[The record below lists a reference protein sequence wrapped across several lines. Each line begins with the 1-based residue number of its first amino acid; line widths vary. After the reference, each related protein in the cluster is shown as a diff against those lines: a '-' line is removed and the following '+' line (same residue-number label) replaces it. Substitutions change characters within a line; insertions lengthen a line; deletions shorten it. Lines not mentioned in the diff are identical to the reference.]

1 VRIDAGAPLSIPA
14 SSPRPRLAVV
24 TPFIDKRHGT
34 ERRVAECVSRLA
46 GDFEIHVYSN
56 RVEDVPLDTIVW
68 HRIPA
73 LPGPHFFAYL
83 WWFAANQFV
92 RWRHRRAGLR
102 FDAIYSPGINCLDAT
117 AVSVHVV
124 FAELIERTAADRRML
139 ANPKSSWPRILHRGL
154 YYRLILSIE
163 RMVYPRKRVSL
174 AVVSQKVAG
183 ELARHFHRTEDVRV
197 VYHGMNLSIFSPEER
212 LRLRPTARASFG
224 FAASHFALL
233 LIGNGWANKGL
244 PCMIEAL
251 ALLGNL
257 PVRLIVAGNDDRAPY
272 IAQARRLSIAD
283 RITFLPHSPSVI
295 QYFAAAD
302 AYVGPSTQDSFALP
316 PAEAMACGL
325 PVITSRSNGGSEI
338 ITHGADGL
346 ILEDP
351 SDSRTLAALIRSLV
365 EDEKLRERLSA
376 NAAITARRFTWEENA
391 RQMRAL
397 FEGAIRLSRPS

>member
-1 VRIDAGAPLSIPA
+1 VRVDAGASLSSPA

-24 TPFIDKRHGT
+24 SPFIDKRHGT

-56 RVEDVPLDTIVW
+56 RVEDVPLDKITW

-73 LPGPHFFAYL
+73 LPGPHVLAYL
-83 WWFAANQFV
+83 WWFAANQFA
-92 RWRHRRAGLR
+92 RWRHCRAGLR

-124 FAELIERTAADRRML
+124 FAELIERTAADRRL
-139 ANPKSSWPRILHRGL
+139 LSNPKSSWPRLVHRGL
-154 YYRLILSIE
+154 YYRLICSIE

-174 AVVSQKVAG
+174 TVVSQKVAG
-183 ELARHFHRTEDVRV
+183 ELARHFHRTENVRV
-197 VYHGMNLSIFSPEER
+197 VYHGMGLSIFSPEER
-212 LRLRPTARASFG
+212 LRLRPAARASLG
-224 FAASHFALL
+224 LAASDFALL

-244 PCMIEAL
+244 PCLIEAL
-251 ALLGNL
+251 ALLGDL

-283 RITFLPHSPSVI
+283 RITFFPHSPAVI

-338 ITHGADGL
+338 ITQGADGL
-346 ILEDP
+346 ILEDH
-351 SDSRTLAALIRSLV
+351 SDYRTLATFIRSLI
-365 EDEKLRERLSA
+365 EDGDLRKRLSA
-376 NAAITARRFTWEENA
+376 NAAVTARRFTWEENA
-391 RQMRAL
+391 RQMRTL
-397 FEGAIRLSRPS
+397 FEDAIRLSRPS

>member
-1 VRIDAGAPLSIPA
+1 VRTHAGASLNSSA

-24 TPFIDKRHGT
+24 SPFIDKRHGT

-56 RVEDVPLDTIVW
+56 RVEDIPLDKIVW
-68 HRIPA
+68 HHVPP
-73 LPGPHFFAYL
+73 LPGPHFLAYL
-83 WWFAANQFV
+83 WWFAANQFT

-117 AVSVHVV
+117 AISVHVV
-124 FAELIERTAADRRML
+124 FTELIERTAADRRL
-139 ANPKSSWPRILHRGL
+139 RSNPKSSWPRLIHRGL
-154 YYRLILSIE
+154 YYRLIRYIE
-163 RMVYPRKRVSL
+163 RIVYPRKRVSL

-183 ELARHFHRTEDVRV
+183 ELAHHFHRTENVRV
-197 VYHGMNLSIFSPEER
+197 VYHGTDVSIFSPEER
-212 LRLRPTARASFG
+212 LRLRPGARSSFG
-224 FAASHFALL
+224 LPTSDFALL

-244 PCMIEAL
+244 PCLIEAL
-251 ALLGNL
+251 ALLGDL
-257 PVRLIVAGNDDRAPY
+257 PVRLIVAGNDDRTPY
-272 IAQARRLSIAD
+272 VAQARRLSVAG
-283 RITFLPHSPSVI
+283 RITFLPHSPDVI

-346 ILEDP
+346 ILEDH
-351 SDSRTLAALIRSLV
+351 SDYRTLATFIRSLI
-365 EDEKLRERLSA
+365 EDGDLRKRLSA
-376 NAAITARRFTWEENA
+376 NAAVTARRFTWEENA
-391 RQMRAL
+391 RQMRTL
-397 FEGAIRLSRPS
+397 FEDAIRLPHPS